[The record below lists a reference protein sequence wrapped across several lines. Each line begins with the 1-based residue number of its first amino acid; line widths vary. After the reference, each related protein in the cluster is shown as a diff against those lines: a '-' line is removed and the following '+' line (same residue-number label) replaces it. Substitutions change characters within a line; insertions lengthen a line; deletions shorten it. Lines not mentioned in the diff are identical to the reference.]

1 MVLLIYGGHSHP
13 LSTSLPTSVPLS
25 TPPTGCF
32 YLKTQAHTQVN
43 ILPLPGFSHPP
54 PHLVHT
60 PDLTSSDPHG
70 RSQAHL
76 CSASLRQWWDPPS
89 SSQIP
94 CGCFLLR
101 KESQTHTHAHTHK
114 ANRIT
119 LEHVGLQVLRV
130 GCIGLGA
137 SLGPTAHRDVK
148 WGDQEDSSGPGSLL
162 SPRLTGT
169 VDPPTAQGP
178 RGQANAGSRLTLY
191 LRERSKWK
199 KARGRGT
206 RRSHETGKEAAP
218 RAPLKGLAGHLP
230 LSTSRG
236 RPFLITPPAL
246 ALGKAQEQGA
256 SLALQ
261 NDHK

>member
-1 MVLLIYGGHSHP
+1 M
-13 LSTSLPTSVPLS
+13 
-25 TPPTGCF
+25 
-32 YLKTQAHTQVN
+32 N

-101 KESQTHTHAHTHK
+101 KESQTHTHTHK

-130 GCIGLGA
+130 GSIGLGA

-206 RRSHETGKEAAP
+206 RQEPRDREGGSAPGSSKGTGWAP
-218 RAPLKGLAGHLP
+218 SPLH
-230 LSTSRG
+230 
-236 RPFLITPPAL
+236 
-246 ALGKAQEQGA
+246 QQGA
-256 SLALQ
+256 SFS
-261 NDHK
+261 DHPSCPRPRKGPGTGGFFGTSE

>member
-101 KESQTHTHAHTHK
+101 KESQTHTHAHTQGQQD
-114 ANRIT
+114 NPRT
-119 LEHVGLQVLRV
+119 RR
-130 GCIGLGA
+130 
-137 SLGPTAHRDVK
+137 P
-148 WGDQEDSSGPGSLL
+148 P
-162 SPRLTGT
+162 SP
-169 VDPPTAQGP
+169 Q
-178 RGQANAGSRLTLY
+178 SRLH
-191 LRERSKWK
+191 RPGCFSW
-199 KARGRGT
+199 AHGT
-206 RRSHETGKEAAP
+206 P
-218 RAPLKGLAGHLP
+218 RCEVG
-230 LSTSRG
+230 
-236 RPFLITPPAL
+236 
-246 ALGKAQEQGA
+246 
-256 SLALQ
+256 
-261 NDHK
+261 